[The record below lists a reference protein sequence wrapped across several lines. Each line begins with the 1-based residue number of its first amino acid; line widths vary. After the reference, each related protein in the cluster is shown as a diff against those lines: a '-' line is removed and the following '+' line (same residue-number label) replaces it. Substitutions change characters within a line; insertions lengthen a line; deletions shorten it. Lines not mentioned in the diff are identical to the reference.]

1 MCYDITLH
9 HQIDLRSFI
18 SYFHI
23 IRIKLFFLFL
33 FLDLTTIAH
42 TCNLSLSPPVNKIG
56 AYVVCYILGEFFHL
70 PVLSQLCLTHVQ
82 SLLTVDS
89 ALALVPFAEAI
100 NCPLLKELSVAY
112 LKIHH
117 TP

>member
-1 MCYDITLH
+1 
-9 HQIDLRSFI
+9 
-18 SYFHI
+18 
-23 IRIKLFFLFL
+23 
-33 FLDLTTIAH
+33 
-42 TCNLSLSPPVNKIG
+42 VNKIG

-70 PVLSQLCLTHVQ
+70 LPLSQLCLTHVQ

-89 ALALVPFAEAI
+89 ALSLVPFAEAI
-100 NCPLLKELSVAY
+100 NCPPLREISVAF

>member
-1 MCYDITLH
+1 M
-9 HQIDLRSFI
+9 
-18 SYFHI
+18 
-23 IRIKLFFLFL
+23 
-33 FLDLTTIAH
+33 
-42 TCNLSLSPPVNKIG
+42 NKIG

-70 PVLSQLCLTHVQ
+70 PILSQLCLTHVQ

-100 NCPLLKELSVAY
+100 NCPLLKELLVAY